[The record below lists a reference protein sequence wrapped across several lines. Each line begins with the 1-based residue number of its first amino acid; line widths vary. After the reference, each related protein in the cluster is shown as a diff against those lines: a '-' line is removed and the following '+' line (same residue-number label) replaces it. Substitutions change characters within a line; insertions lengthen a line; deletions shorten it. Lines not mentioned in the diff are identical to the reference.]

1 MAANVQDTET
11 TTSRQWAESE
21 ATTRETGSRATLT
34 QIRLEQK
41 THTRG
46 TVYIAFQ
53 RESVLPQ
60 TDCRRTARRAVSA
73 EMLSAAAQIRE
84 QVVEQVHNKSK

>member
-41 THTRG
+41 NAHTRDC
-46 TVYIAFQ
+46 
-53 RESVLPQ
+53 ESVLPQ

-73 EMLSAAAQIRE
+73 EMLSAAAQIHE
-84 QVVEQVHNKSK
+84 QVVEQQVEVMKLEGYS